1 MVVITKTP
9 NKTRILLSKNIIY
22 FRQLPENHYSQ
33 DDLAQIMNCSR
44 TFLSEI
50 ERATRSCST
59 DYIDRLAKVFNITPD
74 ELFKDRN
81 FNLKKR
87 VDSTK

>member
-1 MVVITKTP
+1 MVIITNIP
-9 NKTRILLSKNIIY
+9 NKTRILLGKNIVY
-22 FRQLPENHYSQ
+22 FRQLPENHWSQ
-33 DDLAQIMNCSR
+33 DELAQKMDSSK

-81 FNLKKR
+81 FNLKRR
-87 VDSTK
+87 VDSIK